1 MTPPFQEAAGSTLWQ
16 LAFISFAVVLVLFE
30 ILRGWRRG
38 IARQVARLGALI
50 AAYFAAYFGGHLIV
64 PLVRPFFQIP
74 DVVLSI
80 LAGAVLALIIY
91 AVVNSLGTIL
101 FRRTSQHQSALV
113 RLLCGFGGAVFGLF
127 FGALLVWLIVVG
139 IRSLGSVADV
149 QVREQASNETSV
161 APGRTLH
168 AVDVRRG
175 VLSESNEEP
184 ASLLRSLARLKNS
197 VEMGT
202 FGEAVKKA
210 DVVPTNA
217 YETLGKVGKVV
228 SDPDSAQRFL
238 SFPGAHE
245 LSLHPKI
252 VALRD
257 DPEIQQLI
265 AQGRY
270 LDLLQDQKII
280 DAVNDPALFEQIKK
294 FDLQRALDY
303 SIHEDKPQ

>member
-1 MTPPFQEAAGSTLWQ
+1 MTPQLQEAAGSPLWQ
-16 LAFISFAVVLVLFE
+16 FAFISFAVVLVLFE
-30 ILRGWRRG
+30 VLRGWRRG
-38 IARQVARLGALI
+38 IARQTARLGALI

-64 PLVRPFFQIP
+64 PLVRPFLKLP
-74 DVVLSI
+74 DVVMSI

-91 AVVNSLGTIL
+91 AAVNSLGTIL
-101 FRRTSQHQSALV
+101 FRRTSQHQSAFV
-113 RLLCGFGGAVFGLF
+113 RLLYGFGGAIFGLF
-127 FGALLVWLIVVG
+127 FGGFLVWLIVVG

-149 QVREQASNETSV
+149 QVHEEATETTV
-161 APGRTLH
+161 PPGRTLH

-202 FGEAVKKA
+202 FGAAVKRA

-245 LSLHPKI
+245 LSEHPKI

-257 DPEIQQLI
+257 DPEIQRLI

-280 DAVNDPALFEQIKK
+280 DAANDPALFEQIKK
-294 FDLQRALDY
+294 FDLQHALDY
-303 SIHEDKPQ
+303 AVEQK

>member
-1 MTPPFQEAAGSTLWQ
+1 MTPQLQQAAGSPLWQ
-16 LAFISFAVVLVLFE
+16 LVFISFAVVLVLFE
-30 ILRGWRRG
+30 VLRGWRRG
-38 IARQVARLGALI
+38 LARQVARLGALI
-50 AAYFAAYFGGHLIV
+50 AAYFAAYFGGHLLV
-64 PLVRPFFQIP
+64 PLVRPFVKLP
-74 DVVLSI
+74 DVVMSI

-91 AVVNSLGTIL
+91 AVINSLGTIL
-101 FRRTSQHQSALV
+101 FRRTSQHQSAFV
-113 RLLCGFGGAVFGLF
+113 RLLYGIGGAVFGLF
-127 FGALLVWLIVVG
+127 FGGFLVWLIVVG

-149 QVREQASNETSV
+149 QVRQEAAETSA

-184 ASLLRSLARLKNS
+184 VSLVGSLARLKNS
-197 VEMGT
+197 LEMGT
-202 FGEAVKKA
+202 FGAAVKKA
-210 DVVPTNA
+210 DVVPTDA

-228 SDPDSAQRFL
+228 SDPDCVQRFL

-245 LSLHPKI
+245 LTQHPRI

-280 DAVNDPALFEQIKK
+280 DAANDPALFEQIKK
-294 FDLQRALDY
+294 FDLQHALDY
-303 SIHEDKPQ
+303 AVEQK

>member
-1 MTPPFQEAAGSTLWQ
+1 MTPQLQQAAGSPLWQ
-16 LAFISFAVVLVLFE
+16 LVFISFAVVLVLFE
-30 ILRGWRRG
+30 VLRGWRRG
-38 IARQVARLGALI
+38 LARQVARLGALI
-50 AAYFAAYFGGHLIV
+50 AAYFAAYFGGHLLV
-64 PLVRPFFQIP
+64 PLVRPFVKLP
-74 DVVLSI
+74 DVVMSI

-91 AVVNSLGTIL
+91 AVINSLGTIL
-101 FRRTSQHQSALV
+101 FRRTSQHQSAFV
-113 RLLCGFGGAVFGLF
+113 RLLYGIGGAVFGLF
-127 FGALLVWLIVVG
+127 FGGFLVWLIVVG

-149 QVREQASNETSV
+149 QVRQEAAETS
-161 APGRTLH
+161 ASPGRTLH

-184 ASLLRSLARLKNS
+184 VSLVGSLARLKNS
-197 VEMGT
+197 LEMGT
-202 FGEAVKKA
+202 FGAAVKKA
-210 DVVPTNA
+210 DVVPTDA

-228 SDPDSAQRFL
+228 SDPDCVQRFL

-245 LSLHPKI
+245 LTQHPRI

-280 DAVNDPALFEQIKK
+280 DAANDPALFEQIKK
-294 FDLQRALDY
+294 FDLQHALDY
-303 SIHEDKPQ
+303 AVEQK

>member
-1 MTPPFQEAAGSTLWQ
+1 MTPQLQQAAGSTLWQ

-30 ILRGWRRG
+30 VLRGWRRG
-38 IARQVARLGALI
+38 LARQIARLGALV

-64 PLVRPFFQIP
+64 PLVRPFLKLP
-74 DVVLSI
+74 DVVMSV

-91 AVVNSLGTIL
+91 AVINSLGTIL
-101 FRRTSQHQSALV
+101 FRRTSQHQSAFV
-113 RLLCGFGGAVFGLF
+113 RLLYGLGGAVFGLF
-127 FGALLVWLIVVG
+127 FGGLLVWLIVVG

-149 QVREQASNETSV
+149 QVREQAAET
-161 APGRTLH
+161 APSTGRTLH

-184 ASLLRSLARLKNS
+184 ASLLSSLARLKNS

-202 FGEAVKKA
+202 FGAAVKKA

-217 YETLGKVGKVV
+217 YETLGKVGKIV
-228 SDPDSAQRFL
+228 SDPESAQRFL

-245 LSLHPKI
+245 LSEHPKI

-280 DAVNDPALFEQIKK
+280 DAANDPTLFEQIKK
-294 FDLQRALDY
+294 FDLQHALDY
-303 SIHEDKPQ
+303 AVEQK

>member
-1 MTPPFQEAAGSTLWQ
+1 MNPQLQQAAGSPLWQ

-38 IARQVARLGALI
+38 LPRQVARLGALI
-50 AAYFAAYFGGHLIV
+50 AAYFSAYFGGQFIV
-64 PLVRPFFQIP
+64 PLVRPFFKIP
-74 DVVLSI
+74 DVVMSI

-91 AVVNSLGTIL
+91 AVINSLGTIL
-101 FRRTSQHQSALV
+101 FRRTSQHQSAFG

-127 FGALLVWLIVVG
+127 FGAFLVWLIVVG

-149 QVREQASNETSV
+149 QVREQASSETS
-161 APGRTLH
+161 AASGRTLH

-184 ASLLRSLARLKNS
+184 ASLVTSLARLKNS

-202 FGEAVKKA
+202 FGAAVKKA

-217 YETLGKVGKVV
+217 YETLSKVGKVV
-228 SDPDSAQRFL
+228 SDPESAQRFL
-238 SFPGAHE
+238 SFPGARE

-280 DAVNDPALFEQIKK
+280 DAANDPALFEQIKK
-294 FDLQRALDY
+294 FDLQGALDY